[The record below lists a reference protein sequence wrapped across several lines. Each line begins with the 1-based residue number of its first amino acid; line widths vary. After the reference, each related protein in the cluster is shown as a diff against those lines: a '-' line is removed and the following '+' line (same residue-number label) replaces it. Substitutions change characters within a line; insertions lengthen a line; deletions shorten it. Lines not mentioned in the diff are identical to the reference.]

1 MHYTEPFRDRMFER
15 TVFFT
20 WRSILRRRSL
30 LKRGE
35 LTEQTAFFRK
45 LLFGKINLFR
55 YRKKVSVSSVP
66 LFNKLLPGRAWT
78 QLGSVNIQF
87 SKTYEAGYG
96 VTPLAGAW
104 PYAVM

>member
-20 WRSILRRRSL
+20 W
-30 LKRGE
+30 E
-35 LTEQTAFFRK
+35 YFAPTEFVEK
-45 LLFGKINLFR
+45 GGL
-55 YRKKVSVSSVP
+55 
-66 LFNKLLPGRAWT
+66 LFNKLIPGRDWT
-78 QLGSVNIQF
+78 QSGSANIQL

>member
-1 MHYTEPFRDRMFER
+1 MFER

-20 WRSILRRRSL
+20 CEWFAPTDFVE
-30 LKRGE
+30 KGG

-66 LFNKLLPGRAWT
+66 LFNKLLPGRDRT

-87 SKTYEAGYG
+87 SKTYEEGYG